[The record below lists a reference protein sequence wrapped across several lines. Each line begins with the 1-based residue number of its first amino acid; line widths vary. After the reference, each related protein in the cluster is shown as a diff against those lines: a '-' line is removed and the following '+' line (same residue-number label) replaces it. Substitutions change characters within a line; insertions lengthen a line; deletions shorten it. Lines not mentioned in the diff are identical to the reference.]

1 MIFLRLFIE
10 FLKIGGFSV
19 GAYTSIPLL
28 QDCIAETA
36 WLDSNQF
43 ADILA
48 VSESTPGSILVNA
61 ATFVGSV
68 KGGILGSALATFAV
82 VLPAFLIIL
91 LISKFFKNWITN
103 KNVQAVLLGAKPC
116 CIAIVLATGLG
127 MLTSSIAPCNML
139 DSKAINILISL
150 LAVIFLYGHF
160 KQKIFTPIQLIII
173 SAIVGIMLN

>member
-1 MIFLRLFIE
+1 MIFIRLFIE

-28 QDCIAETA
+28 QECIAQTA
-36 WLDSNQF
+36 WLDSNHF

-48 VSESTPGSILVNA
+48 ISESTPGSILVNA
-61 ATFVGSV
+61 ATYIGSV
-68 KGGILGSALATFAV
+68 KGGILGAALATLAV

-103 KNVQAVLLGAKPC
+103 KKVQAVLLGAKPC

-127 MLTSSIAPCNML
+127 MLTSSLAPCNML
-139 DSKAINILISL
+139 SNNALTTLATLLI
-150 LAVIFLYGHF
+150 VIFLYYHF
-160 KQKIFTPIQLIII
+160 KGKVFTPIQLIII
-173 SAIVGIMLN
+173 SAIVGMMLN